1 MTLTELVKV
10 LPNALNEI
18 VKVQNELVGLIG
30 KNDERIMVPLC
41 GLLSEI
47 FKLYQNHEALVPLAD
62 AIYAQVSTILLG
74 VTYSILIKVR
84 KSHIFLNNFRSM
96 TV

>member
-30 KNDERIMVPLC
+30 KNDERIMAPLC

-47 FKLYQNHEALVPLAD
+47 FKVYQNHEALVPLGD

-74 VTYSILIKVR
+74 ELI
-84 KSHIFLNNFRSM
+84 
-96 TV
+96 

>member
-62 AIYAQVSTILLG
+62 AIYAQVSTILFLTWLNTCLLG
-74 VTYSILIKVR
+74 GIIVYLIVWSQAR
-84 KSHIFLNNFRSM
+84 
-96 TV
+96 

>member
-47 FKLYQNHEALVPLAD
+47 FKLYQNHEALVPLGD
-62 AIYAQVSTILLG
+62 AIYAQVS
-74 VTYSILIKVR
+74 SIFSGEKI
-84 KSHIFLNNFRSM
+84 
-96 TV
+96 